1 MKLHAFQHDQHETED
16 HHDHHH
22 HHKPG
27 QVAKR
32 LETYVSV
39 TMAIVAAA
47 LLIGL
52 GYAILGGGP
61 QVPPW
66 MR

>member
-1 MKLHAFQHDQHETED
+1 MELPASGPD
-16 HHDHHH
+16 HHDPDVHP
-22 HHKPG
+22 HHKPR
-27 QVAKR
+27 QLAKR

-47 LLIGL
+47 LLVGL